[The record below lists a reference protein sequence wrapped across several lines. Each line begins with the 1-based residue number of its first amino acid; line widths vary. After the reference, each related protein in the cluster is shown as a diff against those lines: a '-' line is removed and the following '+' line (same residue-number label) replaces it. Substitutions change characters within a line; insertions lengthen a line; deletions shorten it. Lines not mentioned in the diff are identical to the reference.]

1 MHTYAIVPQFVITNP
16 DSTTIAMSEVRA
28 TFEDGTTV
36 VFGAETFKI
45 PAPLAPTWYYVT
57 VNRSSRV
64 AACDISGELV
74 GVPGHVYVG
83 AIQAIPTGRSTNVI
97 AGGWPPPTTW
107 LVGD

>member
-1 MHTYAIVPQFVITNP
+1 VHDYRINPEFVLSNPSPEAIVM
-16 DSTTIAMSEVRA
+16 DEVTV

-45 PAPLAPTWYYVT
+45 SAPLAPTWYYVT

-83 AIQAIPTGRSTNVI
+83 AIQAIPAGRSINAI

-107 LVGD
+107 MVGD